1 MNEPILR
8 SIRGGAHAHVRHDS
22 AVGHLTGRALYIDDL
37 PANVEAA
44 GALGMH
50 GVLFT
55 DPAALRSE
63 LVKLGLLDPVGQID
77 HVAAHRRQSS

>member
-1 MNEPILR
+1 
-8 SIRGGAHAHVRHDS
+8 
-22 AVGHLTGRALYIDDL
+22 
-37 PANVEAA
+37 
-44 GALGMH
+44 MH